1 VERAARSEGTATLVV
16 QSSVTAVPYYARLG
30 FKTVRDHHYGEE
42 HTVIMEQP
50 LATI

>member
-1 VERAARSEGTATLVV
+1 MATLVV
-16 QSSVTAVPYYARLG
+16 QSSVTAVPFYARLG

-42 HTVIMEQP
+42 HTVIREQP